1 MKRMG
6 IITCMIGGLFSLIG
20 CSMKSMPEGELV
32 KLRFV
37 SSGTMARPKFEG
49 TIEKDSSGVFVLK
62 AMKENYGPMFE
73 KRITKENMAHFRQ
86 IIEEEKM
93 YKYKEAY
100 RPLMQVLDGWGWSFN
115 AKFSD
120 GSWIDSH
127 GSNASPSGNGLG
139 RIEGYMNQL
148 IQDGVQ
154 IEFLPEDDE

>member
-1 MKRMG
+1 
-6 IITCMIGGLFSLIG
+6 
-20 CSMKSMPEGELV
+20 
-32 KLRFV
+32 
-37 SSGTMARPKFEG
+37 
-49 TIEKDSSGVFVLK
+49 
-62 AMKENYGPMFE
+62 MFE

-100 RPLMQVLDGWGWSFN
+100 RPLMEVLDGWGWSFN

-127 GSNASPSGNGLG
+127 GSNARPSGNGLG

-154 IEFLPEDDE
+154 IEFLPEED